1 MNNLYDEKN
10 RLTVSLDTSIEENIK
25 VLDMLF
31 KGCGD
36 VVQKSFFIGGF
47 SGNNIEK
54 RYATRL
60 DNYGVRQKRKVKIHL
75 IYIDGLTDNQMIE
88 QTIIKPILYEW
99 QQIDLNLNTVQKGL
113 DNNYLKNDN
122 VKDKKIIND
131 KNNHDLWNR
140 IFYMEAQT
148 VDIKEE
154 ASFDKTVEAVLNGDT
169 AMFVDG
175 YAKTFIISSK
185 KYPLRSITENDT
197 EAGMRGPKDSFNE
210 GIRQSTA
217 LIRRRIKDAKLRV
230 EQGVIG
236 ERSRTSYA
244 IMYME
249 DLVKPG
255 LVTDIKK
262 RLEKYEI
269 DALFD
274 SGMAEHLM
282 DDRWYSPFPIF
293 QTTTRPDKA
302 AAGIVEGR
310 VVIAFDNSPEVLLA
324 PCNFNMLLQAS
335 DDYYNRWAVGTF
347 ARLIRYMAA
356 FIAITLPGL
365 YIAVTVY
372 HSDML
377 PTRLLYAIAN
387 ARSIVTFPVVVEM
400 LIMEFLFELL
410 REAGIR
416 LPGPLGNTIGVVGG
430 LIVGQAAV
438 EAGIVSTIVVIV
450 VALTAIA
457 SFAIPN
463 EEFASVFR
471 LLKFFII
478 FTSAIAGLYGF
489 VMGLL
494 IIAIHLSELKSF
506 GVTYMMPVVSGG
518 LRDGADDNQDFIFRA
533 PISFMKKRPLWA
545 RWDNRVRLR
554 CNNVEEDKK

>member
-1 MNNLYDEKN
+1 MSILYDEKN
-10 RLTVSLDTSIEENIK
+10 RLNVDISTSIEDNIK
-25 VLDMLF
+25 LLETLF
-31 KGCGD
+31 KDCGD
-36 VVQKSFFIGGF
+36 IVQKSFFI
-47 SGNNIEK
+47 EK
-54 RYATRL
+54 FNSRIRL
-60 DNYGVRQKRKVKIHL
+60 HL
-75 IYIDGLTDNQMIE
+75 IYIDGLVDNNMIE
-88 QTIIKPILYEW
+88 QTIIKPVMYEW
-99 QQIDLNLNTVQKGL
+99 QTENL
-113 DNNYLKNDN
+113 YNDMTFW
-122 VKDKKIIND
+122 D
-131 KNNHDLWNR
+131 R
-140 IFYMEAQT
+140 IYYIEAQT

-154 ASFDKTVEAVLNGDT
+154 KSTDKTIEAILNGDT

-175 YAKTFIISSK
+175 YAKAFVISSK

-210 GIRQSTA
+210 SIRQSTA
-217 LIRRRIKDAKLRV
+217 LIRRRIKDAKLKV
-230 EQGVIG
+230 VQGTIG

-249 DLVKPG
+249 DLADAG
-255 LVTDIKK
+255 LVDEIKK
-262 RLEKYEI
+262 RLYRYDI

-282 DDRWYSPFPIF
+282 DESPMSPFPIF

-310 VVIAFDNSPEVLLA
+310 VVIAFDNSPEVLMA

-335 DDYYNRWAVGTF
+335 DDYYNRWMVGTF
-347 ARLIRYMAA
+347 ARLIRYIAA
-356 FIAITLPGL
+356 FIAITLPGF

-471 LLKFFII
+471 LLKFFIML
-478 FTSAIAGLYGF
+478 TSAVAGLYGF
-489 VMGLL
+489 ILGLL

-506 GVTYMMPVVSGG
+506 GVPYMMPVNGSKSEEQEDIA
-518 LRDGADDNQDFIFRA
+518 LNNQDFMVRP
-533 PISFMKKRPLWA
+533 PITRMKKRPVWA
-545 RWDNRVRLR
+545 KKENRVRLR
-554 CNNVEEDKK
+554 DNYSRED

>member
-430 LIVGQAAV
+430 LIVGQSAV
-438 EAGIVSTIVVIV
+438 EAGIVSTIVVI
-450 VALTAIA
+450 TGSRRDQI
-457 SFAIPN
+457 IP
-463 EEFASVFR
+463 R
-471 LLKFFII
+471 
-478 FTSAIAGLYGF
+478 
-489 VMGLL
+489 
-494 IIAIHLSELKSF
+494 
-506 GVTYMMPVVSGG
+506 
-518 LRDGADDNQDFIFRA
+518 
-533 PISFMKKRPLWA
+533 
-545 RWDNRVRLR
+545 
-554 CNNVEEDKK
+554 